1 MNRIAMSIVP
11 KDKDLS
17 DLMNNHFGR
26 AEAFLVIDGA
36 TGEAVET
43 IDNASAGA
51 SRGAGTGVAN
61 LLKSAGVGAVVSGR
75 FGPGAIEALED
86 LGIEAW
92 AAPPTISA
100 REALRL
106 LEDGDL
112 KQMQP

>member
-1 MNRIAMSIVP
+1 MNRIAITIVP
-11 KDKDLS
+11 NDKGLG
-17 DLMNNHFGR
+17 DLMDNRFGR

-51 SRGAGTGVAN
+51 SHGAGTGAAN

-75 FGPGAIEALED
+75 FGPKALD
-86 LGIEAW
+86 ALQGLGIEAW
-92 AAPPTISA
+92 VAPPTITA

-106 LEDGDL
+106 FENGDL
-112 KQMQP
+112 KQM